1 MRSEWAAR
9 RPGRRLGSGAA
20 CSVSRCSVD
29 DYSAEALAGQR
40 SGLAQRT
47 GARPDEGDSCN
58 GDGSDESCT
67 IDGVEPGT
75 WTVVV
80 LNYMTSGS
88 APDVIDV
95 VLAVTVE

>member
-1 MRSEWAAR
+1 MGSSSSRRRS
-9 RPGRRLGSGAA
+9 GSGAA

-47 GARPDEGDSCN
+47 GARPHEEDSCN
-58 GDGSDESCT
+58 GYGRDESCT
-67 IDGVEPGT
+67 IDGVEPDT

-80 LNYMTSGS
+80 LNFEASGF

-95 VLAVTVE
+95 VSAVTVE

>member
-1 MRSEWAAR
+1 MR
-9 RPGRRLGSGAA
+9 
-20 CSVSRCSVD
+20 
-29 DYSAEALAGQR
+29 
-40 SGLAQRT
+40 
-47 GARPDEGDSCN
+47 GDSCN

-95 VLAVTVE
+95 VSAVTVE